1 MLAARELAF
10 GFPSREVGRGVD
22 FALARGETLAILGA
36 NGAGKT
42 TLLRTLLGLLAPR
55 AGRVDVDGVSVASL
69 SDTERAKRI
78 AYVPQQDVPAY
89 AFTVDESVAMGRA
102 AHLGVFA
109 RPGDADR
116 EAVREALGRLDI
128 AALAVRRVTELSGGE
143 RQLVMIA
150 RALAQRAPVLILDE
164 PTANLDFGHRAR
176 VLAELDRL
184 RNAGMTIVF
193 ATHEPEHALAHADR
207 ALLLADGRPL
217 ALDAPDLAL
226 TAANIE
232 RLYATRV
239 RLVHV
244 EGRRYACVP
253 E

>member
-1 MLAARELAF
+1 MLVAHHLAF
-10 GFPSREVGRGVD
+10 GFASREVGRGVD

-55 AGRVDVDGVSVASL
+55 AGCIDVDGVPIAAL
-69 SDTERAKRI
+69 SDVGRARRI

-89 AFTVDESVAMGRA
+89 AFTVEESVAMGRA
-102 AHLGVFA
+102 AHLRLFD
-109 RPGDADR
+109 RPGRDDR
-116 EAVREALGRLDI
+116 EAVHRALATLDI
-128 AALAVRRVTELSGGE
+128 ASLAARRVTELSGGE

-150 RALAQRAPVLILDE
+150 RALAQQAPVLILDE
-164 PTANLDFGHRAR
+164 PTANLDFGHRTR

-184 RNAGMTIVF
+184 RDTGMTIVF

-207 ALLLADGRPL
+207 ALLIADGRPL
-217 ALDAPDLAL
+217 ALDVPERAL

>member
-1 MLAARELAF
+1 MLAAHALAF
-10 GFPSREVGRGVD
+10 GFARREVGRDVD

-55 AGRVDVDGVSVASL
+55 GGRVDVDGVPLATL
-69 SDTERAKRI
+69 SDSARARRI
-78 AYVPQQDVPAY
+78 AYVPQQDAPAY
-89 AFTVDESVAMGRA
+89 AFSVEESVAMGRA
-102 AHLGVFA
+102 AHLRAFD
-109 RPGDADR
+109 RPGRADR
-116 EAVREALGRLDI
+116 DAVR
-128 AALAVRRVTELSGGE
+128 AALAALGIGSLAARRVTELSGGE

-150 RALAQRAPVLILDE
+150 RALAQQAPVLLLDE

-176 VLAELDRL
+176 VLAELDRM
-184 RNAGMTIVF
+184 RDAGMTIVF

-217 ALDAPDLAL
+217 ALDAPERAL

-253 E
+253 Q